1 MASVEIWYDFG
12 SPASYL
18 GYWELKNVAG
28 RTGADIDY
36 QPMLLGGVFQ
46 AVGNTSPASIAAKG
60 KWLFGDLS
68 NYAAKYGLPFAMNPN
83 FPVNTLALMRGAI
96 VAERRD
102 ELVAYSDAMFNAVW
116 RDRRDMADIAVV
128 GATLSEANLDAQAY
142 GDGMQDQAVK
152 DALKA
157 QVERAVAKGVFGAP
171 TFFVGEQM
179 WWGQDRL
186 SWVEEALSGS

>member
-18 GYWELKNVAG
+18 GYWELKNVAE

-83 FPVNTLALMRGAI
+83 FRVNTLALMRGAI
-96 VAERRD
+96 VAQRRD

-116 RDRRDMADIAVV
+116 RDEKDMADIAVV
-128 GATLSEANLDAQAY
+128 GATLTEAGLDAQAY
-142 GDGMQDQAVK
+142 GEGMQDQAIK

-186 SWVEEALSGS
+186 TWVEEALSGS

>member
-1 MASVEIWYDFG
+1 MSTVEIWYDFG

-18 GYWELKNVAG
+18 GYWQVKKVAE
-28 RTGADIDY
+28 RTGASIDY

-96 VAERRD
+96 VAQRRD

-116 RDRRDMADIAVV
+116 RDEKDMADIAVV
-128 GATLSEANLDAQAY
+128 GATLTEAGLDAQAY
-142 GDGMQDQAVK
+142 GEGMQDQAIK

-186 SWVEEALSGS
+186 TWVEEALSGS